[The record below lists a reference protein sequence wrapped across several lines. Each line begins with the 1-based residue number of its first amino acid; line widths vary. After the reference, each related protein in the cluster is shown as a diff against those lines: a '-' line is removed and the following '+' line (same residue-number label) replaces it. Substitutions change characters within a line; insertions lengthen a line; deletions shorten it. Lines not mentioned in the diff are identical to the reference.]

1 MARLKLSAGTR
12 HSRGRSR
19 PAINPRAAM
28 SRQGCGPE
36 SPRAIGSG
44 GSRMAAQRN
53 VNSQRFAE
61 PVKIH
66 QPMPRSSAGV
76 SKAIAAA
83 GVRTNAIRAEY
94 TPRKIETHSQR
105 GRTAESIMPAGYPD
119 GAAVQF
125 DSLRRVAQLERDTE
139 NRQSQRREQR
149 DSHIQRNIRERRP
162 FRHDAGIDNT
172 QPLAAKAQ
180 RGTDLLQTRFGGFR
194 ARLRRRALGGE
205 PVHAGR
211 PRSQ

>member
-1 MARLKLSAGTR
+1 MARLNPSAGMR

-19 PAINPRAAM
+19 PTNNPRAAM

-44 GSRMAAQRN
+44 GSRIAAQRN
-53 VNSQRFAE
+53 VRSQRFAE
-61 PVKIH
+61 PVKIP
-66 QPMPRSSAGV
+66 QPMPRSRAGV

-119 GAAVQF
+119 GAAVRF
-125 DSLRRVAQLERDTE
+125 DSLRRIAQLQRDAE
-139 NRQSQRREQR
+139 NRQRQGREQR
-149 DSHIQRNIRERRP
+149 DPHIQPHIWERRTLLP
-162 FRHDAGIDNT
+162 EAG
-172 QPLAAKAQ
+172 AAN
-180 RGTDLLQTRFGGFR
+180 
-194 ARLRRRALGGE
+194 
-205 PVHAGR
+205 
-211 PRSQ
+211 